1 MAKPGRWLP
10 RFVLGSLCVLLL
22 ACESSPTEP
31 TGPVGF
37 ETVLK
42 TTLPGN
48 APEHLERQGPIRDRA
63 TWQSAWNELH
73 GGAAPPLP
81 EIDFGR
87 EMVVLAL
94 GPGCCG
100 SVEILSITL
109 ERGELA
115 VSTIVNTGGTRLC
128 VAPDFSVHIV
138 RLRRS
143 GLGVR
148 VEARREGGA
157 FC

>member
-1 MAKPGRWLP
+1 MAKLGLKMP
-10 RFVLGSLCVLLL
+10 RLALGSLCVLLL

-31 TGPVGF
+31 GGPVGF

-42 TTLPGN
+42 ATLPGY
-48 APEHLERQGPIRDRA
+48 APDHLDDQGPIRDRA
-63 TWQSAWNELH
+63 AWQAAWNELH

-81 EIDFGR
+81 EIDFRR

-109 ERGELA
+109 ESGELV
-115 VSTIVNTGGTRLC
+115 VSTLVKASGNALC
-128 VAPDFSVHIV
+128 LAPDFSVHVV

-143 GLGVR
+143 GAGVR
-148 VEARREGGA
+148 VEVRREDGL
-157 FC
+157 C